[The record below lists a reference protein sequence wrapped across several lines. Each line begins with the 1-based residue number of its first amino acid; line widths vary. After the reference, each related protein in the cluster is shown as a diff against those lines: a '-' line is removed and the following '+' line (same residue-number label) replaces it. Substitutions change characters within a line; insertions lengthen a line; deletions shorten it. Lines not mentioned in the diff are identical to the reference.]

1 MTIAARR
8 TLVRST
14 IAAVLVMHTLV
25 PNSVRASEPVTT
37 TPTAAPPTAVE
48 STPTTPT
55 KLGPDEV
62 LLQGGGF
69 VRGTIVEVVP
79 DSKVVIVV
87 DGTGE
92 RREIGWE
99 QVVEVQRDKHVGV
112 APQTDPTPPTRV
124 EPVTP
129 SLTVSRGRPIV
140 HLELTRQTRR
150 PVKLFEINSEIIASG
165 YNASLYGMNYST
177 VCTAPCDKVVD
188 GTRGQDFFLGTA
200 ETGLWTAS
208 RKLSLEDKDGTVN
221 IRVKPGNRALRIA
234 GAVLLGIGI
243 GCTIGGAVMAIPKSS
258 LRTPGII
265 MLAIGIPSFAAGL
278 PMMLLGRTRYEW
290 ADRDT
295 SEDP

>member
-8 TLVRST
+8 TLARST
-14 IAAVLVMHTLV
+14 IAAVLVIQTLA
-25 PNSVRASEPVTT
+25 PINVRAAEPAATPPVAGPSVTP
-37 TPTAAPPTAVE
+37 PTAAPTTA
-48 STPTTPT
+48 
-55 KLGPDEV
+55 LGPDEV

-69 VRGTIVEVVP
+69 VRGTILEVVP
-79 DSKVVIVV
+79 DSKVVIIV

-92 RREIGWE
+92 RREIAMD
-99 QVVEVQRDKHVGV
+99 QVVEVQRGKHAAAATPGPERLPRVDP
-112 APQTDPTPPTRV
+112 APPELTP
-124 EPVTP
+124 
-129 SLTVSRGRPIV
+129 SRGRPIV

-150 PVKLFEINSEIIASG
+150 PVKLFEINSEIVASG
-165 YNASLYGMNYST
+165 YNASLYGMNFST

-208 RKLSLEDKDGTVN
+208 RKLSFDDKEGTVN
-221 IRVKPGNRALRIA
+221 IRVKPGNRALRIT
-234 GAVLLGIGI
+234 GAILLGIGI

-265 MLAIGIPSFAAGL
+265 LLAVGVPSFAAGL